1 MGRNSID
8 MDKERLTAEMNFKD
22 SSSAVIKIRQRLP
35 DFLKTV
41 KLKYVKLGYGY
52 SCNATTILIFT
63 LVVPLLLFLAV
74 QFQLTDL
81 KLDRLSQLLL
91 EHTVQLDTDT
101 AIGSI
106 VLLFLF
112 GLYYAKRSPPIYMVD
127 FACYKPE
134 NERKIA
140 RANNRKKITKKK
152 EHQRGRESSSTVSR
166 MEQTSVDYT
175 NVRPLCINDHW
186 GPKLDELEN
195 RLRDLSDT
203 I

>member
-1 MGRNSID
+1 MWCWCSNVV
-8 MDKERLTAEMNFKD
+8 
-22 SSSAVIKIRQRLP
+22 VIPPHTKPLL
-35 DFLKTV
+35 F
-41 KLKYVKLGYGY
+41 
-52 SCNATTILIFT
+52 
-63 LVVPLLLFLAV
+63 VVPSVSATSSLPQRRHRQNVTKEHQVGELGNALMAN
-74 QFQLTDL
+74 
-81 KLDRLSQLLL
+81 L
-91 EHTVQLDTDT
+91 ESNSKHQ
-101 AIGSI
+101 ISGSD
-106 VLLFLF
+106 VLWALQ
-112 GLYYAKRSPPIYMVD
+112 
-127 FACYKPE
+127 
-134 NERKIA
+134 